1 MAITNHMEYRAAV
14 ERASAISNAAEGSET
29 AREFNLLTSEI
40 RQWDEAHKGENA
52 HGPEEDQSLLRP
64 DDLPFSGLP
73 GNLGK
78 LYKD

>member
-1 MAITNHMEYRAAV
+1 MAITTHADYRAAV
-14 ERASAISNAAEGSET
+14 ERAAAISDAAERSDE
-29 AREFNLLTSEI
+29 ARERDRLVFEI

-52 HGPEEDQSLLRP
+52 NGPEEDQSLLRP

-78 LYKD
+78 LHQD

>member
-1 MAITNHMEYRAAV
+1 MTITTHADYRAAV
-14 ERASAISNAAEGSET
+14 ERAAAISDAPEGSET
-29 AREFNLLTSEI
+29 AHEFKRLTSEI
-40 RQWDEAHKGENA
+40 FQWDEAHKGESA

-78 LYKD
+78 LHKD